1 MLYIYLSCSILLVL
15 IVIFYY
21 KFTQNKKEQESRL
34 KSLTE
39 SNNAYKTELKDFQ
52 QFVLNGFQHLS
63 KEIESSSDDETMD
76 ENKGTEEVHV
86 EEPIAKPEVD
96 SNNVVVNE
104 ELSNDLKEKI
114 NNLNSDIDNEFD
126 LEVQDVEALD
136 NNSDRDGQVQDYT
149 EVAEEVDEVEVEV
162 EVEVEEVEES
172 GDEVEEVEESG
183 DEVEEVEESGEDVEE
198 VEESGDDVVEVEE
211 SGEDVE
217 ESDEDSIQINNPQLE
232 LLSMKELQTIA
243 RDNNLAI
250 RGPKKDLIERIKNNT
265 D

>member
-183 DEVEEVEESGEDVEE
+183 EDVEE